1 MLLCVVEQS
10 AGEQDGLL
18 PLGEAAHD
26 GVGLARRRV
35 RERQAARRHS
45 GADIVDAQPR
55 AGLQRVVIVR
65 VFKRQR
71 QDAGVDE
78 VGRMDAREALGHDA
92 ADAEIH
98 RHERRVLARR
108 ALPVVAAA
116 DDDAVPGRSGARRK
130 GRVADRE
137 AKLRQLRD
145 VRAIRQD
152 LRPRRHD
159 VVGRDVVAHLEHEL
173 RRERVGKGP
182 ALREGLAL
190 CSGPLLLSLFPF
202 LVVSRLLVQCPE
214 SDLLALPFRLAA
226 WGIGIRTP
234 CAARV
239 LCIGFLGGFA
249 PAASAAAQ
257 AVRTGQ
263 LTAEEAD
270 ALLPA
275 CICSGPSF
283 VVLTVGQ
290 SLLGSAELGVL
301 LFASQITAN
310 YLTAAL
316 LNRFAG
322 VRSVKPGSAAQAS
335 PAPPRLDEI
344 LADAAITYCK
354 LCGFILFFRMLAAGA
369 GALLPAGAGT
379 LCSILLEVCS
389 GCDLASRTGRWGS
402 LLCCAALSVQGLSV
416 LLQVRT
422 ICPPEMTLRP
432 LYRARML
439 HLPLSLALFYLLLPG
454 GEADVFS
461 TLPARVLLMR
471 RVPPDCALLVFAV
484 CCMAACTL
492 RSGIRQVEQKQ
503 MARNAGGCCIN
514 SKTLL

>member
-1 MLLCVVEQS
+1 MNQLFRWDQTGLFLLALA
-10 AGEQDGLL
+10 AGIL
-18 PLGEAAHD
+18 P
-26 GVGLARRRV
+26 
-35 RERQAARRHS
+35 
-45 GADIVDAQPR
+45 
-55 AGLQRVVIVR
+55 
-65 VFKRQR
+65 F
-71 QDAGVDE
+71 
-78 VGRMDAREALGHDA
+78 
-92 ADAEIH
+92 
-98 RHERRVLARR
+98 
-108 ALPVVAAA
+108 
-116 DDDAVPGRSGARRK
+116 AVPEVCA
-130 GRVADRE
+130 A
-137 AKLRQLRD
+137 
-145 VRAIRQD
+145 
-152 LRPRRHD
+152 
-159 VVGRDVVAHLEHEL
+159 
-173 RRERVGKGP
+173 

-322 VRSVKPGSAAQAS
+322 VRSVKPESAAPAS

-354 LCGFILFFRMLAAGA
+354 LCGFILFFRMLGEPALLCGAERAGAFCVAAGA
-369 GALLPAGAGT
+369 HHLPAGNDPAPALPGQDAPSAAFTGAVLSAAAGRGGGRVQYSACPGPFGAAG
-379 LCSILLEVCS
+379 LCPARFCS
-389 GCDLASRTGRWGS
+389 VLYGS
-402 LLCCAALSVQGLSV
+402 L
-416 LLQVRT
+416 
-422 ICPPEMTLRP
+422 
-432 LYRARML
+432 
-439 HLPLSLALFYLLLPG
+439 H
-454 GEADVFS
+454 
-461 TLPARVLLMR
+461 
-471 RVPPDCALLVFAV
+471 FAQWNP
-484 CCMAACTL
+484 
-492 RSGIRQVEQKQ
+492 S
-503 MARNAGGCCIN
+503 
-514 SKTLL
+514 S

>member
-1 MLLCVVEQS
+1 MYESAFQMGSDGFVFAGTGGRHSAVCS
-10 AGEQDGLL
+10 AGGLCRCSAGRAD
-18 PLGEAAHD
+18 PLQRAAAALAVPVSRGIALTHPMPGKRPAGPAIPSG
-26 GVGLARRRV
+26 GVG
-35 RERQAARRHS
+35 
-45 GADIVDAQPR
+45 
-55 AGLQRVVIVR
+55 
-65 VFKRQR
+65 
-71 QDAGVDE
+71 
-78 VGRMDAREALGHDA
+78 
-92 ADAEIH
+92 
-98 RHERRVLARR
+98 
-108 ALPVVAAA
+108 
-116 DDDAVPGRSGARRK
+116 
-130 GRVADRE
+130 
-137 AKLRQLRD
+137 
-145 VRAIRQD
+145 
-152 LRPRRHD
+152 
-159 VVGRDVVAHLEHEL
+159 
-173 RRERVGKGP
+173 
-182 ALREGLAL
+182 
-190 CSGPLLLSLFPF
+190 
-202 LVVSRLLVQCPE
+202 
-214 SDLLALPFRLAA
+214 
-226 WGIGIRTP
+226 RTP

-322 VRSVKPGSAAQAS
+322 VRSVKPGSAAPAS

-379 LCSILLEVCS
+379 LCSVLLEVCS

-432 LYRARML
+432 LYRSRLL

-503 MARNAGGCCIN
+503 IARNAGGCCIN

>member
-1 MLLCVVEQS
+1 
-10 AGEQDGLL
+10 
-18 PLGEAAHD
+18 
-26 GVGLARRRV
+26 
-35 RERQAARRHS
+35 
-45 GADIVDAQPR
+45 
-55 AGLQRVVIVR
+55 
-65 VFKRQR
+65 
-71 QDAGVDE
+71 
-78 VGRMDAREALGHDA
+78 
-92 ADAEIH
+92 
-98 RHERRVLARR
+98 
-108 ALPVVAAA
+108 
-116 DDDAVPGRSGARRK
+116 
-130 GRVADRE
+130 
-137 AKLRQLRD
+137 
-145 VRAIRQD
+145 
-152 LRPRRHD
+152 
-159 VVGRDVVAHLEHEL
+159 
-173 RRERVGKGP
+173 
-182 ALREGLAL
+182 
-190 CSGPLLLSLFPF
+190 
-202 LVVSRLLVQCPE
+202 
-214 SDLLALPFRLAA
+214 
-226 WGIGIRTP
+226 
-234 CAARV
+234 
-239 LCIGFLGGFA
+239 
-249 PAASAAAQ
+249 
-257 AVRTGQ
+257 
-263 LTAEEAD
+263 
-270 ALLPA
+270 
-275 CICSGPSF
+275 

-301 LFASQITAN
+301 LFAAQITAN

-322 VRSVKPGSAAQAS
+322 VRSVKPGSAAPAS

-432 LYRARML
+432 LYRSRLL

-461 TLPARVLLMR
+461 TLPARVFLMR

>member
-1 MLLCVVEQS
+1 MNQLFRWDQTGLFLLALA
-10 AGEQDGLL
+10 AGIL
-18 PLGEAAHD
+18 P
-26 GVGLARRRV
+26 
-35 RERQAARRHS
+35 
-45 GADIVDAQPR
+45 
-55 AGLQRVVIVR
+55 
-65 VFKRQR
+65 F
-71 QDAGVDE
+71 
-78 VGRMDAREALGHDA
+78 
-92 ADAEIH
+92 
-98 RHERRVLARR
+98 
-108 ALPVVAAA
+108 
-116 DDDAVPGRSGARRK
+116 AVPEVCA
-130 GRVADRE
+130 A
-137 AKLRQLRD
+137 
-145 VRAIRQD
+145 
-152 LRPRRHD
+152 
-159 VVGRDVVAHLEHEL
+159 
-173 RRERVGKGP
+173 
-182 ALREGLAL
+182 ALREGLTL

-322 VRSVKPGSAAQAS
+322 VRSVKPESAAPAS

-379 LCSILLEVCS
+379 LCAVLLEVCS

-402 LLCCAALSVQGLSV
+402 LLWLCSTERAGAFRVAAGAHHLPAGNDPAPALPVQVAPSAAFTGPVLFAAAWRGGGRVQHPACPGPFDAAGAAGLCPARFCSV
-416 LLQVRT
+416 L
-422 ICPPEMTLRP
+422 
-432 LYRARML
+432 YGSL
-439 HLPLSLALFYLLLPG
+439 H
-454 GEADVFS
+454 
-461 TLPARVLLMR
+461 
-471 RVPPDCALLVFAV
+471 FAQWNP
-484 CCMAACTL
+484 
-492 RSGIRQVEQKQ
+492 S
-503 MARNAGGCCIN
+503 
-514 SKTLL
+514 S